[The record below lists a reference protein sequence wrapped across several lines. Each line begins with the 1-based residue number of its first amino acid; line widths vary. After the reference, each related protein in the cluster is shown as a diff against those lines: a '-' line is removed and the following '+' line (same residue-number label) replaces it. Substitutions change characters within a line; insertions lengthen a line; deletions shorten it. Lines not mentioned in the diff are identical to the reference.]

1 MGEQDIDEI
10 TRRFIDVEKKNF
22 SLLIKRNEGH
32 ETTIFARDGVV
43 FQGVRNSNL
52 LNKNGRKAKIIE

>member
-1 MGEQDIDEI
+1 M
-10 TRRFIDVEKKNF
+10 FLEKIFFF

-32 ETTIFARDGVV
+32 ETTIFAHDGVV

-52 LNKNGRKAKIIE
+52 LNKNGRQAKIIE